1 MKTLPLYDT
10 TPIDELA
17 WPDTPT
23 TLDVSSPALKVF
35 TDFEKVEPLVIE
47 SSSFAKDAE
56 VAMKKTHVR
65 LKLVVDNDNK
75 FVGVLSLDNLIGP
88 EFMAKVVQGFKREEL
103 RVTDFMT
110 PKDKL
115 KAFDYSDVANS
126 TIGNLIEALKE
137 RGQQHCLV
145 IDRDTHKIRGLIS
158 ASDIA
163 RKLKLS
169 ININSESSFSNIF
182 NVLYA

>member
-1 MKTLPLYDT
+1 M
-10 TPIDELA
+10 
-17 WPDTPT
+17 
-23 TLDVSSPALKVF
+23 S
-35 TDFEKVEPLVIE
+35 
-47 SSSFAKDAE
+47 
-56 VAMKKTHVR
+56 R
-65 LKLVVDNDNK
+65 LKKLVLATHKPDK
-75 FVGVLSLDNLIGP
+75 KKEMKAAFGRQGLIVLSLDNLIGP